1 MQFKLAV
8 HRALYQFIALDS
20 VQSKTFLLFSNDFL
34 YAQESIDESF
44 ASMTPFLDKPFS
56 SSASDQMPC
65 YRSARTQERGYG
77 KACFRLCADRQW
89 RTWRKGTWWIL
100 ESSIDRKG

>member
-34 YAQESIDESF
+34 YAHESIDESF

-65 YRSARTQERGYG
+65 YRSARTQERGTERRASVCVQIG
-77 KACFRLCADRQW
+77 KGGRDERVLDGSW
-89 RTWRKGTWWIL
+89 NHL
-100 ESSIDRKG
+100 